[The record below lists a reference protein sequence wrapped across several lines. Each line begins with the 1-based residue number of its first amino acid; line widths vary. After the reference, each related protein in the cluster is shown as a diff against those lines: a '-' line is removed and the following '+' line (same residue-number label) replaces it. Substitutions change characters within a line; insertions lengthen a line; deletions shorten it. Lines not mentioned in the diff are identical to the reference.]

1 MAGMYM
7 TERFGA
13 WQIGNDSSRGCVEFK
28 LFFPDRNRAPEQ
40 FEPREARPAY
50 GDPKIVSIRVAGDF
64 QHELGQADWDFDAAP
79 EMTRTPHP
87 KGWVW
92 SYRTDVELPA
102 GFYEYKYLL
111 RFQDGTTRKVGDPCT
126 RYGGRQYQNSA
137 FVIGGSRPEDNV
149 VVPVKD
155 GRRHLRHLVVYELM
169 IDDFSDEFRGSRA

>member
-64 QHELGQADWDFDAAP
+64 QH
-79 EMTRTPHP
+79 
-87 KGWVW
+87 
-92 SYRTDVELPA
+92 
-102 GFYEYKYLL
+102 
-111 RFQDGTTRKVGDPCT
+111 DGTC
-126 RYGGRQYQNSA
+126 Q
-137 FVIGGSRPEDNV
+137 
-149 VVPVKD
+149 
-155 GRRHLRHLVVYELM
+155 
-169 IDDFSDEFRGSRA
+169 